1 MMKNIFRTYRIAF
14 LGCILMISTIFY
26 TGCTDNF
33 AELNTKPSGLKTLD
47 ASDVRSLFPSAQY
60 NVFTERTGYN
70 WQTMTMLF
78 AGMYSQHFAGVQQAQ
93 ESHRYVI
100 VQRWMDIWPATYTIV
115 MPALKSI
122 IENTEG
128 KEPTLNAIARIWKV
142 EALHRLTDYFGPIP
156 YSQIGTKERSIKYD
170 SQKDIYYDFFKE
182 LDAATALL
190 KSNMAKVSF
199 ADKDLLYQG
208 DNAKWLRFANSLRL
222 RLAIRISNVEP
233 AKAKQEAEKAFADG
247 VMTAVNDGAYIKTSA
262 EFPHGLNAHI
272 ARNNSRMSATM
283 ESLQKGYN
291 DPRLSVYWS
300 PAPSDGQFRGI
311 RSGLSIAQQNLAVHS
326 RNNLSNVGLKYSP
339 TTSSVTPMVC
349 MYASEVYFLRAE
361 GALNGWNMGG
371 NAKDLYEKGIEIS
384 MNEHGI
390 INAGTISTYVN
401 GTTPASALNDMFKS
415 PPTTMVPVRFST
427 NIDSQREQI
436 GTQKYLALFPEPHE
450 AWAEMRRSGYPKF
463 YPLLFS
469 QNPDLQPNKMI
480 RRISFLDREIIA
492 NGEAV
497 KAAVP
502 LLGGG
507 PDNVATPLWWDK
519 NPK

>member
-1 MMKNIFRTYRIAF
+1 MENFTIKSAVWKLAYVVLVICIF
-14 LGCILMISTIFY
+14 SP
-26 TGCTDNF
+26 GCTDNF
-33 AELNTKPSGLKTLD
+33 EEINTKPAGLKSLEP
-47 ASDVRSLFPSAQY
+47 SDVRSLFPSAQY

-78 AGMYSQHFAGVQQAQ
+78 AGMYSQHFAGVQPAQ

-100 VQRWMDIWPATYTIV
+100 VQRWMDIWPATYTNV
-115 MPALKSI
+115 MSNLQSI

-142 EALHRLTDYFGPIP
+142 VTLQRLTDYFGPIP

-182 LDAATALL
+182 LDEATALL
-190 KSNMAKVSF
+190 KNNMSRVSF
-199 ADKDLLYQG
+199 ADKDLLYNG

-233 AKAKQEAEKAFADG
+233 AKAKVEAEKAFAGG
-247 VMTAVNDGAYIKTSA
+247 VMIVVTDGAYIKSSSD
-262 EFPHGLNAHI
+262 FPHGLNAHI

-283 ESLQKGYN
+283 ESIQKGYK
-291 DPRLSVYWS
+291 DPRMQVYWS
-300 PAPSDGQFRGI
+300 PAPSDGQYRGI
-311 RSGLSIAQQNLAVHS
+311 RNGMTVADQNLPVHS
-326 RNNLSNVGLKYSP
+326 RTNLSNVGLKYSP
-339 TTSSVTPMVC
+339 ATSSITPMVC
-349 MYASEVYFLRAE
+349 MYASEMYFLRAE

-371 NAKDLYEKGIEIS
+371 NAKDLYEKGIEMS

-390 INAGTISTYVN
+390 SNSTIISTYTN
-401 GTTPASALNDMFKS
+401 GTSGAVALNDIYKS
-415 PPTTMVPVRFST
+415 PPVTDVPVKFSADIKT
-427 NIDSQREQI
+427 QREQI
-436 GTQKYLALFPEPHE
+436 GTQKWLALFPEPHE
-450 AWAEMRRSGYPKF
+450 AWAEIRRSGYPKF
-463 YPLLFS
+463 YPLLSS
-469 QNPDLQPNKMI
+469 QNPDIAPNKMI

-497 KAAVP
+497 KAAIP

-519 NPK
+519 NP

>member
-1 MMKNIFRTYRIAF
+1 MENFKLVSGLRKFAYV
-14 LGCILMISTIFY
+14 ILAACMFSP
-26 TGCTDNF
+26 GCTDNF
-33 AELNTKPSGLKTLD
+33 EEINTKPSGLKALEP
-47 ASDVRSLFPSAQY
+47 SDVRSLFPSAQY

-78 AGMYSQHFAGVQQAQ
+78 AGMYSQHFGGVQPAQ

-100 VQRWMDIWPATYTIV
+100 VQRWMDIWPATYTNV
-115 MPALKSI
+115 MSNLQSI

-128 KEPTLNAIARIWKV
+128 KEPTLNAVARIWKV
-142 EALHRLTDYFGPIP
+142 VAIHRLTDYFGPIP

-170 SQKDIYYDFFKE
+170 AQKDIYYDFFKE

-190 KSNMAKVSF
+190 KSNLGRISF

-208 DNAKWLRFANSLRL
+208 DNAKWLKFANSLRL

-233 AKAKQEAEKAFADG
+233 AKAKEEAEKAFAAG
-247 VMTAVNDGAYIKTSA
+247 VMTVVADGAYIKSSSD
-262 EFPHGLNAHI
+262 FPHGLNAHI

-283 ESLQKGYN
+283 ESMQKGYN
-291 DPRLSVYWS
+291 DPRMAVFWS
-300 PAPSDGQFRGI
+300 PAPSDGQYRGI
-311 RSGLSIAQQNLAVHS
+311 RSGMTVAQQNLPVHS
-326 RNNLSNVGLKYSP
+326 RTNLSNVGLKYSP
-339 TTSSVTPMVC
+339 ATANTTPMVC
-349 MYASEVYFLRAE
+349 MYASEIYFLRAE

-371 NAKDLYEKGIEIS
+371 NAKDLYEKGIEVS

-390 INAGTISTYVN
+390 TNNTTINTYTN
-401 GTTPASALNDMFKS
+401 GTTGASALNDMYKS
-415 PPTTMVPVRFST
+415 PPVTNVPVKFSADVK
-427 NIDSQREQI
+427 IQREQI
-436 GTQKYLALFPEPHE
+436 GTQKWLALFPEPHE
-450 AWAEMRRSGYPKF
+450 AWAEIRRSGYPKF
-463 YPLLFS
+463 YPLLSS
-469 QNPDLQPNKMI
+469 QNPDIAPDKMI

-492 NGEAV
+492 NAEAV

>member
-1 MMKNIFRTYRIAF
+1 MENFTIKFGIRKFACLILMV
-14 LGCILMISTIFY
+14 CILSP
-26 TGCTDNF
+26 GCTDDF
-33 AELNTKPSGLKTLD
+33 EEINTKPSGLKTLD
-47 ASDVRSLFPSAQY
+47 PSDVRSLFPSAQY

-78 AGMYSQHFAGVQQAQ
+78 AGMYSQHFAGVQPAQ

-100 VQRWMDIWPATYTIV
+100 VQRWMDIWPATYTNV
-115 MPALKSI
+115 MSNLQSI
-122 IENTEG
+122 IENTDS

-142 EALHRLTDYFGPIP
+142 VTLQRLTDYFGPIP
-156 YSQIGTKERSIKYD
+156 YSQIGTKERSIRYD
-170 SQKDIYYDFFKE
+170 AQKDIYYDFFKE
-182 LDAATALL
+182 LDEATVLL
-190 KSNMAKVSF
+190 KNNMARVSF

-233 AKAKQEAEKAFADG
+233 AKAKEEAEKAFAGG
-247 VMTAVNDGAYIKTSA
+247 VMMAVGDGAYIKSSSD
-262 EFPHGLNAHI
+262 FPHGLNAHI

-283 ESLQKGYN
+283 ESIQKGYN
-291 DPRLSVYWS
+291 DPRMQVYWS
-300 PAPSDGQFRGI
+300 PAPSDGQYRGI
-311 RSGLSIAQQNLAVHS
+311 RNGMTVADQNLPVHS
-326 RNNLSNVGLKYSP
+326 RTNLSNVGLKYSP
-339 TTSSVTPMVC
+339 STANTTPMVC

-371 NAKDLYEKGIEIS
+371 NAKDLYEKGIETS

-390 INAGTISTYVN
+390 TNSATISTYTN
-401 GTTPASALNDMFKS
+401 GTTGASALNDMYKS
-415 PPTTMVPVRFST
+415 PPVTTVPVKFSADVK
-427 NIDSQREQI
+427 IQREQI
-436 GTQKYLALFPEPHE
+436 GTQKWLALFPEPHE
-450 AWAEMRRSGYPKF
+450 AWAEIRRSGYPRF
-463 YPLLFS
+463 YPLLNS
-469 QNPDLQPNKMI
+469 QNPDIAPDKMI

-502 LLGGG
+502 LLGG